1 MPAVHIDA
9 TPISVMVVDDSMTV
23 RNYLEEILRDHYQI
37 LTCRDGVEAVEA
49 YQEARP
55 EICLLDMNMPR
66 MDGLEVIRH
75 VRRVLGDQDLFILVL
90 TSDDTSEQKSE
101 ALHLGANDYL
111 VKPFDALELLARV
124 RVAERQVRLTRSLR
138 EANAAMSREI
148 EEIAR
153 LQRRLLPTSSPQ
165 HPGIEIQSL
174 YLPSAQASGDYFDYF
189 FLPNGD
195 FRVVMADVSGHG
207 AKAAFIM
214 SMVRTMV
221 RFSGNYESLGR
232 LFELIN
238 EQLRL
243 YVGEEGDFV
252 TLFAADIRA
261 DLTSMVYVNA
271 GHAPGMLLCRG
282 ESPLRLRPA
291 MPALGVMACCAQTAE
306 VSLEAESVLFLFT
319 DGCYE
324 WEVAPGEVLGLERF
338 WNQAAS
344 FVGRSDHVLDD
355 IFRDL
360 GCASTPDIRD
370 DVSALRVQLGKVES

>member
-1 MPAVHIDA
+1 MPAGHADA
-9 TPISVMVVDDSMTV
+9 TPISVMVVDDSMTF

-37 LTCRDGVEAVEA
+37 RACRDGMEAVEA
-49 YQEARP
+49 YREARP

-138 EANAAMSREI
+138 EANTAMSREI

-153 LQRRLLPTSSPQ
+153 LQRRLLPASSPR
-165 HPGIEIQSL
+165 HPGIKIQSL
-174 YLPSAQASGDYFDYF
+174 YLPSDQASGDYFDYF
-189 FLPNGD
+189 FLPDGN

-214 SMVRTMV
+214 SMVRTMI
-221 RFSGNYESLGR
+221 RFSGNFESLGG

-252 TLFAADIRA
+252 TLFVADIRA
-261 DLTSMVYVNA
+261 DFSSMVYVNA
-271 GHAPGMLLCRG
+271 GHAPGMLLRRG
-282 ESPLRLRPA
+282 DSPLMLRPA
-291 MPALGVMACCAQTAE
+291 MPALGVMPCRAQTAD
-306 VSLEAESVLFLFT
+306 VPLEAGSVLFLFT

-338 WNQAAS
+338 WDRAAS

-360 GCASTPDIRD
+360 GCAGTPDIRD
-370 DVSALRVQLGKVES
+370 DVSVLRVQLGLIKS